1 MKASL
6 SNEAGLFVLCS
17 SCRLEAYTHG
27 MRKAFSAA
35 ITLIVLSTAAAAC
48 GVNSEPI
55 AALQWYREAG
65 WHLPD
70 LKGTW
75 STTATAG
82 GWRPAAAAGSWL
94 PGVTVRTLT
103 VRKQVLEF
111 APEEFVVD
119 GERRRTQH
127 HLEVLA
133 RNFLVR
139 YEMNGRVFAYVYPL
153 TTVRARRQGKYWKI
167 LATAAC
173 EASVTYVDD
182 RGDGV
187 FRLLAPNGLSPEL
200 IPQWVGKPRS

>member
-1 MKASL
+1 
-6 SNEAGLFVLCS
+6 
-17 SCRLEAYTHG
+17 

-75 STTATAG
+75 SA
-82 GWRPAAAAGSWL
+82 PAAAGSWL

-153 TTVRARRQGKYWKI
+153 TTVRARRQGKNWKI

-187 FRLLAPNGLSPEL
+187 FRRLAPNGLSPEL